1 MLFPLVNE
9 AATDVTYN
17 PRRRL
22 LGAIPIDKEIA
33 YHIFNIDTNVSKGG
47 NTAKL
52 YRKSKWN
59 SQHSKNTNVRF
70 RTTLE
75 IKVFINY
82 FLSFLICSL
91 IHSLPTFS
99 VGSIISID
107 FDPNGKSTA
116 TVDNKGRCLISD
128 IDTGHYCFHL
138 DNGNRGGKF
147 IWSSKELFATSLL
160 MTTFS
165 ILLKFEYLLD
175 DYARCRWSSSS
186 GNPLLYIKYDEKY
199 LNALDVEKK
208 TLTLKNPVELERF
221 QDLCNLNIRL
231 YYSPSL
237 SLKGITN
244 MRIGSMFAPSME
256 I

>member
-1 MLFPLVNE
+1 MS
-9 AATDVTYN
+9 
-17 PRRRL
+17 RRV
-22 LGAIPIDKEIA
+22 AIPQSCIENQSGTR
-33 YHIFNIDTNVSKGG
+33 NIVRILMSGLG
-47 NTAKL
+47 L
-52 YRKSKWN
+52 LWKSKF
-59 SQHSKNTNVRF
+59 SSIISSLFT
-70 RTTLE
+70 
-75 IKVFINY
+75 
-82 FLSFLICSL
+82 LICSL

-221 QDLCNLNIRL
+221 QDLCNLNIHL
-231 YYSPSL
+231 YYSPPL